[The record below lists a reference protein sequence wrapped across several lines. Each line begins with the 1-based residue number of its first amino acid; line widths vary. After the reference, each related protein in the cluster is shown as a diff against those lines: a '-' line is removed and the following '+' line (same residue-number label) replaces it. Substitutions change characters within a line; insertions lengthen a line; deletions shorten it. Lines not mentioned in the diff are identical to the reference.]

1 MKRKLMTILIAMLI
15 CSIMATACGKP
26 ETAPAGGEA
35 PTAVETAPEAKPV
48 EQKLVFAI
56 HNEADT
62 LDPGITNNS
71 FASPYLCNTF
81 EGLVTYD
88 VKNSI
93 IPGLAESW
101 KISDDGLVY
110 TFKLRSNLKWS
121 DGSPLTSKD
130 FEYAWKR
137 VLDPKTGGQYADML
151 TSYIKN
157 ADGYYNGKKAFEDV
171 GIKTPDDNTI
181 EITLINAT
189 PYYLNILAMWVYSPV
204 KEAVVSAYPDRWAK
218 DAETFICNG
227 PFKVSKISF
236 GESIVLTKN
245 EHYWNTGKVKLEEV
259 TIRFIENKSTALAA
273 FETGEID
280 GFRAIPP
287 SDLPRLKAE
296 SDAFQVV
303 PSCATSFYLIN
314 NTRKPLNNV
323 KVRQALSMAVDRT
336 DIIENVLQSSDK
348 PAYGLVSPGCVFDG
362 KDFNT
367 GKTYGLAP
375 TAKVEEARALL
386 AEAGYPD
393 GKGFPKLELSYYTD
407 DTVKKVA
414 EALQQMWKK
423 NLNIDMEITTEEWK
437 VYYDGVQKLDYD
449 IAAMG
454 WGADYLHPM
463 TFLPLFET
471 KNVANNSGYSNPEY
485 DKLILAAQAEVD
497 EAKSVEIM
505 HQAEELLMSEMP
517 VLNLYHRSNF
527 LMMAPY
533 VKGWNLNPLSNLYFS
548 EAYIEK

>member
-1 MKRKLMTILIAMLI
+1 MKRKWLTLLAALLVLTMLI
-15 CSIMATACGKP
+15 TACGAPKTGIVEEDEP
-26 ETAPAGGEA
+26 ETE
-35 PTAVETAPEAKPV
+35 ETAGDTGEV
-48 EQKLVFAI
+48 EQKLIFAI

-88 VKNSI
+88 KANNI
-93 IPGLAESW
+93 IPGLAKDW

-110 TFKLRSNLKWS
+110 TFNLHSNLKWS
-121 DGSPLTSKD
+121 DGTPLTSKD

-151 TSYIKN
+151 TSYIVN
-157 ADGYYNGKKAFEDV
+157 AEDYYGGKKPFEQV
-171 GIKTPDDNTI
+171 GIKTPDENTI
-181 EITLINAT
+181 EITLMNPT
-189 PYYLNILAMWVYSPV
+189 PYYLSILAMWVYSPV
-204 KEAVVSAYPDRWAK
+204 KEEVVDAYPDRWAK

-245 EHYWNTGKVKLEEV
+245 EHYWNVDKVKLEEI

-273 FETGEID
+273 FEKGEID

-287 SDLPRLKAE
+287 ADIPRLKAE

-303 PSCATSFYLIN
+303 PSMATTFFLIN
-314 NTRKPLNNV
+314 NKHKPLDNV
-323 KVRQALSMAVDRT
+323 KVRQALSLAVDRT
-336 DIIENVLQSSDK
+336 DLIENVLQSTDK
-348 PAYGLVSPGCVFDG
+348 PAYGLVSPGYVLNG
-362 KDFNT
+362 ADFNT
-367 GKTYGLAP
+367 GKTYGLAA
-375 TAKVEEARALL
+375 TAKVEEAQKML
-386 AEAGYPD
+386 AEAGYPG
-393 GKGFPKLELSYYTD
+393 GKGFPKLILSYYTD

-437 VYYDGVQKLDYD
+437 VYYDGIQKFDYH

-471 KNVANNSGYSNPEY
+471 KNVANNSGYSNTEY
-485 DKLILAAQAEVD
+485 DKLLLKAQAEVD
-497 EAKSVEIM
+497 ATKAVDIM
-505 HQAEELLMSEMP
+505 HEAEDLLMADMP

-548 EAYIEK
+548 EAFLEK